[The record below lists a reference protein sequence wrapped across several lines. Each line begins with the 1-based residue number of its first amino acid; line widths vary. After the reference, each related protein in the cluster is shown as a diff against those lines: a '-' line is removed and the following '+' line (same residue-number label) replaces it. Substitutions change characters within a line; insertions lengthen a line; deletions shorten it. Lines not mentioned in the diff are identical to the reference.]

1 MWNFACTH
9 DPVSAGDWLQWQH
22 QRVGKG
28 HCRLAPASI
37 STTPAHQSLR
47 FASLT
52 KRAPA
57 RQVESAGPEYNI
69 FQILF
74 GVSIHD
80 AAALPTPQDFTLS
93 FSCQFV

>member
-1 MWNFACTH
+1 M
-9 DPVSAGDWLQWQH
+9 G
-22 QRVGKG
+22 
-28 HCRLAPASI
+28 
-37 STTPAHQSLR
+37 
-47 FASLT
+47 
-52 KRAPA
+52 
-57 RQVESAGPEYNI
+57 QVESAGPEYNI